1 MASIPQFYS
10 DCTWATDNLS
20 QFSSPTMAAGVSS
33 GGAGHGTIFGTGP
46 IWSTGQESL
55 VPLFDNGAIDHIV
68 SSVSDNRMP
77 SISGLLGTSSTNLVA
92 SPALPDYKM
101 DSCGMAGVSNFGS
114 GYQQTMC
121 DFGDECCGFLEDL
134 KPVYPAVGENW
145 VSTYIKNYVSR
156 VKELLLYLY

>member
-1 MASIPQFYS
+1 
-10 DCTWATDNLS
+10 
-20 QFSSPTMAAGVSS
+20 MAAGVSS